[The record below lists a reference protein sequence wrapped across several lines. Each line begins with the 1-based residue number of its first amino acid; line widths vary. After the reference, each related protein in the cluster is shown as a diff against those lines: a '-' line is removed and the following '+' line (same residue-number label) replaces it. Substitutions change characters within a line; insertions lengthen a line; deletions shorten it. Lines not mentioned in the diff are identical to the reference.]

1 MTIYD
6 ETNKSMGP
14 LHKVLIWHLYN
25 LHRPE
30 IADWIESCS
39 FLASGATLHVEA
51 KGTNAAGLKALS
63 KTRWLETLLLQV
75 AFQAGLPFESIE
87 IATVGESSCYNDW
100 AIRKTSVADSVHQP
114 KQLPETYL

>member
-1 MTIYD
+1 MTIYY
-6 ETNKSMGP
+6 ETEKSTGP
-14 LHKVLIWHLYN
+14 LHKILIWRLHN

-39 FLASGATLHVEA
+39 LFATGATLLVET
-51 KGTNAAGLKALS
+51 KGTNAAGIKVLS
-63 KTRWLETLLLQV
+63 KTRRLETLLLQV
-75 AFQAGLPFESIE
+75 ALQAGLPFESDE
-87 IATVGESSCYNDW
+87 IATVGESSCYNSW